1 MLVVIENNFMDTYI
15 KTKNKNQKYILYA
28 IVMILL
34 LVFVIYQSVTKKK
47 TLMVN
52 KDEISIKTITKDYF
66 EDFMIIQA
74 KVTPLQSMLINI
86 IEGGSVQ
93 EIFVENGVN
102 VIAGQPLARL
112 YNPNAE
118 LSYMQQETAIIEQIN
133 NLNKAKLDL
142 RNQELNFSKDIVT
155 IEHDYNNAKNL
166 FEMNQKLF
174 AQDIISKNE
183 WNTTQES
190 FRFQK
195 ERMNIIKQS
204 VAKEKQANQIQIVQL
219 NQSIGIMQKSL
230 NILKNNKKN
239 FLITAPLSG
248 RLSSFEP
255 VLGKTY
261 TQGVSIG
268 TIDVMKGYKLIADMD
283 EFYLPQL
290 ALNLKGSVEYQQ
302 KNYSVVVTKIIPE
315 IKNGRFQVELNFED
329 ASIQLQQGL
338 SFSIRLTLSEKK
350 KTMVLP
356 IGSFNQITNGKWI
369 FVIENNK
376 AVRRNIELGRDN
388 PLYFEVLKG
397 LKPGEKVITSSYKDY
412 KEVDVISFR

>member
-1 MLVVIENNFMDTYI
+1 LLLLFEKNFMDTYI
-15 KTKNKNQKYILYA
+15 KPKNKNKKYFIYAA
-28 IVMILL
+28 IVFILL
-34 LVFVIYQSVTKKK
+34 AFVVYNSVTKKK
-47 TLMVN
+47 TLIVN
-52 KDEISIKTITKDYF
+52 ADEISIKTVSKDYF

-102 VIAGQPLARL
+102 VVAGQPLARL

-155 IEHDYNNAKNL
+155 IEHDYNIAKNL
-166 FEMNQKLF
+166 YDNNQKLF
-174 AQDIISKNE
+174 DKGIISKNE
-183 WNTTQES
+183 WTTTQES

-195 ERMNIIKQS
+195 ERINIIKES
-204 VAKEKQANQIQIVQL
+204 VAKEKQANQIQIKQL

-261 TQGVSIG
+261 TQGNSIG
-268 TIDVMKGYKLIADMD
+268 TIDVMKGYKLTADID

-290 ALNLKGSVEYQQ
+290 ALNLKGTVEYQQ
-302 KNYSVVVTKIIPE
+302 KNYTVVVTKIIPE

-329 ASIQLQQGL
+329 ATIQLQQGL
-338 SFSIRLTLSEKK
+338 SFGVRLTLSEKK
-350 KTMVLP
+350 KTTVLSK
-356 IGSFNQITNGKWI
+356 GSFNQITNGKWI
-369 FVIENNK
+369 FVLENNK
-376 AVRRNIELGRDN
+376 AMRRNIEIGREN
-388 PLYFEVLKG
+388 PLYFEILKG

-412 KEVDVISFR
+412 IEVEEISFR

>member
-1 MLVVIENNFMDTYI
+1 MDTYI
-15 KTKNKNQKYILYA
+15 KTKNKTKKYILYA
-28 IVMILL
+28 TIMVLL
-34 LVFVIYQSVTKKK
+34 LVFVIYQSATKKK
-47 TLMVN
+47 TLNIN
-52 KDEISIKTITKDYF
+52 KEEISIKTITQDYF

-74 KVTPLQSMLINI
+74 KVTPLESMLINI

-102 VIAGQPLARL
+102 VSVGQPLARL

-195 ERMNIIKQS
+195 EKMNIIKQS
-204 VAKEKQANQIQIVQL
+204 VAKEKQANQIQIMQL
-219 NQSIGIMQKSL
+219 NQSIEIMQKSL
-230 NILKNNKKN
+230 NVLKNNKKN

-261 TQGVSIG
+261 TQGISIG
-268 TIDVMKGYKLIADMD
+268 TIDVMKGYKLTAEID

-290 ALNLKGSVEYQQ
+290 TLNLKGTVEYQQ
-302 KNYSVVVTKIIPE
+302 NIYTVVVTKIIPE

-329 ASIQLQQGL
+329 ATIQLQQGL
-338 SFSIRLTLSEKK
+338 SFGVRLTLSEKK
-350 KTMVLP
+350 KTTVLP
-356 IGSFNQITNGKWI
+356 KGSFNQITNGKWI
-369 FVIENNK
+369 FVVKNNK
-376 AVRRNIELGRDN
+376 ALRKNIEIGREN
-388 PLYFEVLKG
+388 PLYYEILKG

-412 KEVDVISFR
+412 KEVEELNISPEGRTPN